1 MAGNANSGYAIAFCM
16 TEQELKSKVE
26 SFLRDY
32 GDGSHGIVTWPM
44 FCAYIGYSIPE
55 VRECYQRGKSSSNAY
70 SGRAVLLDR
79 MRTQVAALTLATGR
93 NQATIAAKEAQ
104 TDYFTPPGQAQAVPP
119 IVVLFG
125 CGDGRYI
132 DAIK

>member
-1 MAGNANSGYAIAFCM
+1 
-16 TEQELKSKVE
+16 
-26 SFLRDY
+26 
-32 GDGSHGIVTWPM
+32 
-44 FCAYIGYSIPE
+44 
-55 VRECYQRGKSSSNAY
+55 
-70 SGRAVLLDR
+70 
-79 MRTQVAALTLATGR
+79 VAALTLATGR

-132 DAIK
+132 DAVK

>member
-1 MAGNANSGYAIAFCM
+1 MISGVFCMAGNANSGFAIPFCM
-16 TEQELKSKVE
+16 PEQELKSKID

-32 GDGSHGIVTWPM
+32 GAGSHGIVTWPM

-55 VRECYQRGKSSSNAY
+55 VRECYQRGKASTNAY

-93 NQATIAAKEAQ
+93 N
-104 TDYFTPPGQAQAVPP
+104 
-119 IVVLFG
+119 
-125 CGDGRYI
+125 
-132 DAIK
+132 